1 MNDTPFR
8 LTVLSGPNAG
18 ASVPL
23 KAGRTVIGGA
33 AADAIVL
40 DGALPAHLGLT
51 LQGERIRLVAGG
63 PGVAIGDGDGP
74 DAAERLAEGK
84 ARILPLPVMVRLNED
99 TLLNVARRVPVT
111 GRAVPAAMAALASI
125 VALAGGLLVGL
136 QMPDSVRAASGMTAQ
151 ASPAPAPAPIAPPL
165 AATVAPRAPSAPL
178 RAMSPQM
185 GPCDD
190 ACRSEAQARLRAR
203 LDEAGMKDLALDVQG
218 GVLRVRGALPPDG
231 QARWADLRRD
241 FEMTYGGSLPL
252 LVAIGPEAGGPQLAV
267 SSIWLGARPEIRT
280 RNGEV
285 LRVGDATADGWTV
298 SGIDRGAVTLSR
310 NDSEVVVRW

>member
-8 LTVLSGPNAG
+8 LTVLAGPNAG

-23 KAGRTVIGGA
+23 KAGRIVIGGG

-40 DGALPAHLGLT
+40 DGALPAQLSLA
-51 LQGERIRLVAGG
+51 LEGERVRLAAGG
-63 PGVAIGDGDGP
+63 PGVAIGDGEGP
-74 DAAERLAEGK
+74 DAAERLPEGK
-84 ARILPLPVMVRLNED
+84 ARILPLPVMVRLNDE
-99 TLLNVARRVPVT
+99 TLLNIARRVPVT

-151 ASPAPAPAPIAPPL
+151 ASPAPAPLAPPL

-190 ACRSEAQARLRAR
+190 ACRSEAQSRLRAR
-203 LDEAGMKDLALDVQG
+203 LDQAGMKDLALDVQG
-218 GVLRVRGALPPDG
+218 GVLRVSGVLPPDG

-252 LVAIGPEAGGPQLAV
+252 LVAIGPGSGGPQLAV

-280 RNGEV
+280 RSGEV

-298 SGIDRGAVTLSR
+298 SRIARGAVTLSR
-310 NDSEVVVRW
+310 NDNEVVVRW